1 MSSTTSSGP
10 TLYKFI
16 VYAPDK
22 PDPSAAHHRQALQE
36 EHMKVNEPKLK
47 SGYFNVGGALLSEPS
62 IGMPEDKRTLVGS
75 FMIVE
80 AENIDAVKE
89 HLKKDPYYTSG
100 KWDSDKIAIH
110 PFYWAVGQQ

>member
-1 MSSTTSSGP
+1 MSSTASPGT
-10 TLYKFI
+10 TLYKFL

-22 PDPSAAHHRQALQE
+22 ADPSAAHHRQALQA

-47 SGYFNVGGALLSEPS
+47 SGYFNVAGLLLSEPS
-62 IGMPEDKRTLVGS
+62 LGIPENKQTLAGS

-80 AENIDAVKE
+80 AENIDSVKE

-100 KWDSDKIAIH
+100 KWDTDRVAIH
-110 PFYWAVGQQ
+110 PFYWALGQQ